1 MSEDSRKKYFSGALV
16 DLDMENDFNVFTSLL
31 ARGNTRNVKD
41 RNQGLFAAGLLSF
54 FKGKQRKLQ
63 QKLLDNLANIDETF
77 QTEQESRKTIYEKE
91 NENRAFYNKFV
102 ENPKQGIQDYAKFLY
117 NNDEAISQA
126 GVSFA
131 NKAFYKGDTGRLVD
145 ELWQNTLEKAERD
158 LKQMG
163 TNPLITSRT
172 FQEYD
177 KVYYDTYK
185 AEKRKFKDD
194 PTQSSLLQ
202 ATANKL
208 FPSWFD
214 DRKADLQLAVE
225 EGQSAINTQE
235 ENERF
240 GSLAAADYLAAQ
252 PKFDKEQAITTVAER
267 YQDIL
272 SMDEFRVLNTRIN
285 DKPENQFFTEDELV
299 SMVVS
304 TRVLNPNNEGPLAKQ
319 IKEAKLFFEEK
330 YLVEN
335 KTGKLPE
342 IGTTEYNDFI
352 EASNEYVYET
362 VFNTDPAV
370 VTQANKLMDI
380 IGDENISPAIRK
392 IAKIELNK
400 LETGDVEQAFLVDQ
414 VNYFVDPDNEFLIK
428 QDIDNEIGLAA
439 KEGRDPRYKDKQ
451 TYFQHLQQ
459 QAKMLLNF
467 IDQ

>member
-41 RNQGLFAAGLLSF
+41 RNQGLIAAGLLSF

-126 GVSFA
+126 GVQFA

-185 AEKRKFKDD
+185 AEKRKLKDD

-202 ATANKL
+202 AAANKL

-252 PKFDKEQAITTVAER
+252 PKFDKEQAMATVAER
-267 YQDIL
+267 YKDIL
-272 SMDEFRVLNTRIN
+272 SIDEFRVLDARIN
-285 DKPENQFFTEDELV
+285 DKPENQFFTEDELI

-319 IKEAKLFFEEK
+319 IREAKQFFEEK
-330 YLVEN
+330 YLAEN

-342 IGTTEYNDFI
+342 VGTTEYNDFI
-352 EASNEYVYET
+352 EGSNEYVYET

-370 VTQANKLMDI
+370 VTQARKLMDI
-380 IGDENISPAIRK
+380 IGDENINPTIRN

-400 LETGDVEQAFLVDQ
+400 LETGDVEQAFLVEQ
-414 VNYFVDPDNEFLIK
+414 INRFVDPDNKIILET
-428 QDIDNEIGLAA
+428 DIDNEIGLAA
-439 KEGRDPRYKDKQ
+439 QEGRKPRYTDMES
-451 TYFQHLQQ
+451 YFQYQHEQS
-459 QAKMLLNF
+459 KMLLNF
-467 IDQ
+467 IEE

>member
-41 RNQGLFAAGLLSF
+41 RNQGLIAAGLLSF

-126 GVSFA
+126 GVQFA

-185 AEKRKFKDD
+185 AEKRKLKDD

-252 PKFDKEQAITTVAER
+252 PKFDKEQAMATVAER
-267 YQDIL
+267 YKDIL
-272 SMDEFRVLNTRIN
+272 SIDEFRVLDARIN
-285 DKPENQFFTEDELV
+285 DKPENQFFTEDELI

-319 IKEAKLFFEEK
+319 IREAKQFFEEK
-330 YLVEN
+330 YLAEN

-342 IGTTEYNDFI
+342 VGTTEYNDFI
-352 EASNEYVYET
+352 EGSNEYVYET

-370 VTQANKLMDI
+370 VTQARKLMDI
-380 IGDENISPAIRK
+380 IGDENINPTIRN

-400 LETGDVEQAFLVDQ
+400 LETGDVEQAFLVEQ
-414 VNYFVDPDNEFLIK
+414 INRFVDPDNKIILET
-428 QDIDNEIGLAA
+428 DIDNEIGLAA
-439 KEGRDPRYKDKQ
+439 QEGRKPRYTDMES
-451 TYFQHLQQ
+451 YFQYQHEQS
-459 QAKMLLNF
+459 KMLLNF
-467 IDQ
+467 IEE